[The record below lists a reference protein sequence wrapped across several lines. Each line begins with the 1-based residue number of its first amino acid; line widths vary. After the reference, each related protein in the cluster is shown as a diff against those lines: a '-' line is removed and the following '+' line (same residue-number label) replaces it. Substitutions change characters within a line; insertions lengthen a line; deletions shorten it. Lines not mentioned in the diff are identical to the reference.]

1 MFKYHAMTDTNK
13 YSNDY
18 DEVMRELE
26 RICEDEKFKRFVYNI
41 EISVYVI
48 KIDGIKN
55 MIILN

>member
-1 MFKYHAMTDTNK
+1 MTDTNK